1 MRIGQR
7 VRIVRVPENVIDQP
21 EFPTRTLLTKCLGR
35 ISPVKDVQ
43 LLYDE
48 KGKLKDEL
56 LALDVGAVNGK
67 TNTESDPRGM
77 RSALLGRKWISH
89 TRSQV
94 PLRAPNLTLTLPSKS
109 MTVPERRFPQ
119 GAA

>member
-21 EFPTRTLLTKCLGR
+21 EFPTRTLLTTCLGR
-35 ISPVKDVQ
+35 IFPVMDVR

-56 LALDVGAVNGK
+56 VALDVGAVNGK
-67 TNTESDPRGM
+67 ASYLETVLIESSCVEGVDEDQ
-77 RSALLGRKWISH
+77 A
-89 TRSQV
+89 
-94 PLRAPNLTLTLPSKS
+94 
-109 MTVPERRFPQ
+109 
-119 GAA
+119 